1 MNIFTKLLLAA
12 VLALGLTCVWQGNKI
27 KTQDARISQIYN
39 NYKYYESQFN
49 GTEKENRVLQLTVNE
64 LKLSKDSL
72 VQAVNKAKKEL
83 KVKDQNLKEA
93 HVINTEMKD
102 TTTVKIITKEVDFTK
117 ELKLNS
123 LTTITV
129 SRKDSILTTILDLKN
144 QQILIVEEK
153 KEYRNKYKNGWQ
165 RFWHFDWKKDK
176 VQKYQIKNTN
186 DLIKVTDTRV
196 IKMADKQRLVIKTSL
211 FYCPFPCL

>member
-12 VLALGLTCVWQGNKI
+12 VIALGLTCVWQGNKI

-49 GTEKENRVLQLTVNE
+49 NTEKQNRVLQLTVNE

-72 VQAVNKAKKEL
+72 VQAINKAKKEL

-153 KEYRNKYKNGWQ
+153 KEYHNKYKNWFV
-165 RFWHFDWKKDK
+165 RFLHFDWKRDK
-176 VQKYQIKNTN
+176 VKKYSIINSN
-186 DLIKVTDTRV
+186 PLIKVTDTRV
-196 IKMADKQRLVIKTSL
+196 LEIPKK
-211 FYCPFPCL
+211 

>member
-49 GTEKENRVLQLTVNE
+49 NTEKQNRVLQLTVNE

-93 HVINTEMKD
+93 NVINTEMKD

-153 KEYRNKYKNGWQ
+153 KEYRNKYKNGFV
-165 RFWHFDWKKDK
+165 RFLHFDWKRDK
-176 VQKYQIKNTN
+176 VKKYSIINSN
-186 DLIKVTDTRV
+186 PLIKVTDTRV
-196 IKMADKQRLVIKTSL
+196 LEIPKK
-211 FYCPFPCL
+211 

>member
-49 GTEKENRVLQLTVNE
+49 NTEKQNRVLQLTVNE

-72 VQAVNKAKKEL
+72 VQAINKAKKEL

-123 LTTITV
+123 LTIITV

-153 KEYRNKYKNGWQ
+153 KEYRNKYKNGFV
-165 RFWHFDWKKDK
+165 RFLHFDWKRDK
-176 VQKYQIKNTN
+176 VKKYSIINSN
-186 DLIKVTDTRV
+186 PLIKVTDTRV
-196 IKMADKQRLVIKTSL
+196 LEIPKK
-211 FYCPFPCL
+211 

>member
-49 GTEKENRVLQLTVNE
+49 NTEKQNRVLQLTVNE

-153 KEYRNKYKNGWQ
+153 KEYRNKYKNLWK
-165 RFWHFDWKKDK
+165 RFWNFDWKKDR

-186 DLIKVTDTRV
+186 DLINVTDTRV
-196 IKMADKQRLVIKTSL
+196 IKVN
-211 FYCPFPCL
+211 

>member
-12 VLALGLTCVWQGNKI
+12 VIALGLTCVWQGNKI

-49 GTEKENRVLQLTVNE
+49 NTEKQNRVLQLTVNE

-153 KEYRNKYKNGWQ
+153 KEYRNKYKNGFV
-165 RFWHFDWKKDK
+165 RFLHFDWKRDK
-176 VQKYQIKNTN
+176 VKKYSIINSN
-186 DLIKVTDTRV
+186 PLIKVTDTRV
-196 IKMADKQRLVIKTSL
+196 LEIPKNKE
-211 FYCPFPCL
+211 

>member
-1 MNIFTKLLLAA
+1 MNIFTKLLLAS

-49 GTEKENRVLQLTVNE
+49 NTEKQNRVLQLTVNE

-83 KVKDQNLKEA
+83 KVKDQDLKEA

-153 KEYRNKYKNGWQ
+153 KEYRNKYKNLWQ
-165 RFWHFDWKKDK
+165 RFWHFDWKKDR

-196 IKMADKQRLVIKTSL
+196 IKMTDK
-211 FYCPFPCL
+211 

>member
-12 VLALGLTCVWQGNKI
+12 VLALGLTCVWQDNKI

-49 GTEKENRVLQLTVNE
+49 NTEKQNRVLQLTVNE

-153 KEYRNKYKNGWQ
+153 KEYRNKYKNGFV
-165 RFWHFDWKKDK
+165 RFLHFDWKRDK
-176 VQKYQIKNTN
+176 VKKYSIINSN
-186 DLIKVTDTRV
+186 PLIKVTDTRV
-196 IKMADKQRLVIKTSL
+196 LEIPKK
-211 FYCPFPCL
+211 

>member
-1 MNIFTKLLLAA
+1 MIIFTKLLLAA

-49 GTEKENRVLQLTVNE
+49 NTEKQNRVLQLTVNE

-153 KEYRNKYKNGWQ
+153 KEYRNKYKNGFV
-165 RFWHFDWKKDK
+165 RFLHFDWKRDK
-176 VQKYQIKNTN
+176 VKKYSIINSN
-186 DLIKVTDTRV
+186 PLIKVTDTRV
-196 IKMADKQRLVIKTSL
+196 LEIPKK
-211 FYCPFPCL
+211 

>member
-49 GTEKENRVLQLTVNE
+49 NTEKQNRVLQLTVNE
-64 LKLSKDSL
+64 LRLSKDSL

-93 HVINTEMKD
+93 HVINTETKD

-153 KEYRNKYKNGWQ
+153 KEYRNKYKNGFV
-165 RFWHFDWKKDK
+165 RFLHFDWKRDK
-176 VQKYQIKNTN
+176 VKKYSIINSN
-186 DLIKVTDTRV
+186 PLIKVTDTRV
-196 IKMADKQRLVIKTSL
+196 LEIPKK
-211 FYCPFPCL
+211 

>member
-1 MNIFTKLLLAA
+1 MNVFTKLLLAA

-49 GTEKENRVLQLTVNE
+49 DTEKENRVLQLTVNE
-64 LKLSKDSL
+64 LKRSKDSL

-153 KEYRNKYKNGWQ
+153 KEYRNKYKNGFV
-165 RFWHFDWKKDK
+165 RFLHFDWKRDK
-176 VQKYQIKNTN
+176 VKKYSIINSN
-186 DLIKVTDTRV
+186 PLIKVTDTRV
-196 IKMADKQRLVIKTSL
+196 LEIPKK
-211 FYCPFPCL
+211 

>member
-1 MNIFTKLLLAA
+1 
-12 VLALGLTCVWQGNKI
+12 
-27 KTQDARISQIYN
+27 
-39 NYKYYESQFN
+39 
-49 GTEKENRVLQLTVNE
+49 
-64 LKLSKDSL
+64 
-72 VQAVNKAKKEL
+72 
-83 KVKDQNLKEA
+83 
-93 HVINTEMKD
+93 MKD

-196 IKMADKQRLVIKTSL
+196 IKMADK
-211 FYCPFPCL
+211 

>member
-49 GTEKENRVLQLTVNE
+49 NTEKQNRVLQLTVNE

-72 VQAVNKAKKEL
+72 VQAINKAKKEL

-153 KEYRNKYKNGWQ
+153 KEYRNKYKNGFV
-165 RFWHFDWKKDK
+165 RFLHFDWKRDK
-176 VQKYQIKNTN
+176 VKKYSIINSN
-186 DLIKVTDTRV
+186 PLIKVTDTRV
-196 IKMADKQRLVIKTSL
+196 LEIPKNKE
-211 FYCPFPCL
+211 

>member
-1 MNIFTKLLLAA
+1 MNIFTKLLLAS
-12 VLALGLTCVWQGNKI
+12 VIALGLTCVWQGNKI

-49 GTEKENRVLQLTVNE
+49 NTEKQNRVLQLTVNE

-153 KEYRNKYKNGWQ
+153 KEYRNKYKNLWK
-165 RFWHFDWKKDK
+165 RFWHFDWKRDR

-186 DLIKVTDTRV
+186 PLIKVTDTRI
-196 IKMADKQRLVIKTSL
+196 IKMTDK
-211 FYCPFPCL
+211 

>member
-49 GTEKENRVLQLTVNE
+49 NTEKQNRVLQLTVNE

-153 KEYRNKYKNGWQ
+153 KEYRNKYKNLWK
-165 RFWHFDWKKDK
+165 RFWHFDWKRDR

-186 DLIKVTDTRV
+186 DLINVTDTRV
-196 IKMADKQRLVIKTSL
+196 IKVN
-211 FYCPFPCL
+211 

>member
-49 GTEKENRVLQLTVNE
+49 NTEKQNRVLQLTVNE

-153 KEYRNKYKNGWQ
+153 KEYRNKYKNGFV
-165 RFWHFDWKKDK
+165 RFIHFDWKRDK
-176 VQKYQIKNTN
+176 VKKYSIINSN
-186 DLIKVTDTRV
+186 PLIKVTDTRV
-196 IKMADKQRLVIKTSL
+196 LEIPKK
-211 FYCPFPCL
+211 

>member
-1 MNIFTKLLLAA
+1 MNIFTKLLLAS

-49 GTEKENRVLQLTVNE
+49 NTEKQNRVLQLTVNE

-165 RFWHFDWKKDK
+165 RFWHFDWKKDR

-196 IKMADKQRLVIKTSL
+196 IKMTDK
-211 FYCPFPCL
+211 

>member
-1 MNIFTKLLLAA
+1 ML
-12 VLALGLTCVWQGNKI
+12 V
-27 KTQDARISQIYN
+27 SQIYN

-49 GTEKENRVLQLTVNE
+49 NTEKQNRVLQLTVNE

-165 RFWHFDWKKDK
+165 RFWNFDWKKDR

-196 IKMADKQRLVIKTSL
+196 IKMTDK
-211 FYCPFPCL
+211 

>member
-153 KEYRNKYKNGWQ
+153 KEYRNKYKNGFV
-165 RFWHFDWKKDK
+165 RFLHFDWKRDK
-176 VQKYQIKNTN
+176 VKKYSIINSN
-186 DLIKVTDTRV
+186 PLIKVTDTRV
-196 IKMADKQRLVIKTSL
+196 LEIPKK
-211 FYCPFPCL
+211 

>member
-12 VLALGLTCVWQGNKI
+12 VLVLGLTCVWQGNKI

-196 IKMADKQRLVIKTSL
+196 IKMADK
-211 FYCPFPCL
+211 

>member
-1 MNIFTKLLLAA
+1 MNIFTKLLLAS

-49 GTEKENRVLQLTVNE
+49 NTEKQNRVLQLTVNE

-153 KEYRNKYKNGWQ
+153 KEYRNKYKNGFV
-165 RFWHFDWKKDK
+165 RFLHFDWKRDK
-176 VQKYQIKNTN
+176 VKKYSIINSN
-186 DLIKVTDTRV
+186 PLIKVTDTRV
-196 IKMADKQRLVIKTSL
+196 LEIPKK
-211 FYCPFPCL
+211 

>member
-153 KEYRNKYKNGWQ
+153 KEYRNKYKNGFV
-165 RFWHFDWKKDK
+165 RFLHFDWKRDK
-176 VQKYQIKNTN
+176 VKKYSIINSN
-186 DLIKVTDTRV
+186 PLIKVTYTRV
-196 IKMADKQRLVIKTSL
+196 LEIPKK
-211 FYCPFPCL
+211 

>member
-27 KTQDARISQIYN
+27 KTQDARISKIYN

-49 GTEKENRVLQLTVNE
+49 NTEKQNRVLQLTVNE

-153 KEYRNKYKNGWQ
+153 KEYRNKYKNGFV
-165 RFWHFDWKKDK
+165 RFLHFDWKRDK
-176 VQKYQIKNTN
+176 VKKYSIINSN
-186 DLIKVTDTRV
+186 PLIKVTDTRV
-196 IKMADKQRLVIKTSL
+196 LEIPKK
-211 FYCPFPCL
+211 

>member
-1 MNIFTKLLLAA
+1 MNIFIKLLLAA

-49 GTEKENRVLQLTVNE
+49 NTEKQNRVLQLTVNE

-153 KEYRNKYKNGWQ
+153 KEYRNKYKNLWK

-196 IKMADKQRLVIKTSL
+196 IKMTDK
-211 FYCPFPCL
+211 

>member
-1 MNIFTKLLLAA
+1 MNIFTKLLLAS

-49 GTEKENRVLQLTVNE
+49 NTEKQNRVLQLTVNE

-153 KEYRNKYKNGWQ
+153 KEYRNKYKNLWK
-165 RFWHFDWKKDK
+165 RFWNFDWKKDR

-186 DLIKVTDTRV
+186 DLINVTETRV
-196 IKMADKQRLVIKTSL
+196 IKVN
-211 FYCPFPCL
+211 

>member
-12 VLALGLTCVWQGNKI
+12 VLALGLTCVRQGNKI

-49 GTEKENRVLQLTVNE
+49 NTEKQNRVLQLTVNE

-153 KEYRNKYKNGWQ
+153 KEYRNKYKNGFV
-165 RFWHFDWKKDK
+165 RFLHFDWKRDK
-176 VQKYQIKNTN
+176 VKKYSIINSN
-186 DLIKVTDTRV
+186 PLIKVTDTRV
-196 IKMADKQRLVIKTSL
+196 LEIPKK
-211 FYCPFPCL
+211 

>member
-1 MNIFTKLLLAA
+1 MNIFTKLLLAS

-49 GTEKENRVLQLTVNE
+49 NTEKQNRVLQLTVNE

-153 KEYRNKYKNGWQ
+153 KEYRNKYKNLWK
-165 RFWHFDWKKDK
+165 RFWNFDWKRDR

-186 DLIKVTDTRV
+186 PLIKVTDTRV
-196 IKMADKQRLVIKTSL
+196 IKMTDK
-211 FYCPFPCL
+211 

>member
-49 GTEKENRVLQLTVNE
+49 DTEKENRVLQLTVNE

-153 KEYRNKYKNGWQ
+153 KEYRNKYKNGFV
-165 RFWHFDWKKDK
+165 RFLHFDWKRDK
-176 VQKYQIKNTN
+176 VKKYSIINSN
-186 DLIKVTDTRV
+186 PLIKVTDTRV
-196 IKMADKQRLVIKTSL
+196 LEIPKK
-211 FYCPFPCL
+211 

>member
-49 GTEKENRVLQLTVNE
+49 NTEKQNRVLQLTVNE

-153 KEYRNKYKNGWQ
+153 KEYRNKYKNGFV
-165 RFWHFDWKKDK
+165 RFLHFDWKRDK
-176 VQKYQIKNTN
+176 VKKYSIINSN
-186 DLIKVTDTRV
+186 PLIKVTDTRV
-196 IKMADKQRLVIKTSL
+196 LEIPKNKE
-211 FYCPFPCL
+211 

>member
-1 MNIFTKLLLAA
+1 MNIFKKLLLAA

-49 GTEKENRVLQLTVNE
+49 NTEKQNRVLQLTVNE

-153 KEYRNKYKNGWQ
+153 KEYRNKYKNLWK
-165 RFWHFDWKKDK
+165 RFWNFDWKKDR

-196 IKMADKQRLVIKTSL
+196 IKMTDK
-211 FYCPFPCL
+211 

>member
-1 MNIFTKLLLAA
+1 MNVFTKLLLAA

-49 GTEKENRVLQLTVNE
+49 NTEKQNRVLQLTVNE

-72 VQAVNKAKKEL
+72 VQAINKAKKEL

-153 KEYRNKYKNGWQ
+153 KEYRNKYKNGFV
-165 RFWHFDWKKDK
+165 RFLHFDWKRDK
-176 VQKYQIKNTN
+176 VKKYSIINSN
-186 DLIKVTDTRV
+186 PLIKVTDTRV
-196 IKMADKQRLVIKTSL
+196 LEIPKK
-211 FYCPFPCL
+211 

>member
-1 MNIFTKLLLAA
+1 MNVFTKLLLTA
-12 VLALGLTCVWQGNKI
+12 VIALGLTCVWQGNKI

-49 GTEKENRVLQLTVNE
+49 NTEKQNRVLQLTVNE

-153 KEYRNKYKNGWQ
+153 KEYRNKYKNGFV
-165 RFWHFDWKKDK
+165 RFLHFDWKRDK
-176 VQKYQIKNTN
+176 VKKYSIINSN
-186 DLIKVTDTRV
+186 PLIKVTDTRV
-196 IKMADKQRLVIKTSL
+196 LEIPKK
-211 FYCPFPCL
+211 

>member
-1 MNIFTKLLLAA
+1 
-12 VLALGLTCVWQGNKI
+12 
-27 KTQDARISQIYN
+27 
-39 NYKYYESQFN
+39 
-49 GTEKENRVLQLTVNE
+49 
-64 LKLSKDSL
+64 
-72 VQAVNKAKKEL
+72 
-83 KVKDQNLKEA
+83 
-93 HVINTEMKD
+93 MKD

-196 IKMADKQRLVIKTSL
+196 IKMTDK
-211 FYCPFPCL
+211 

>member
-12 VLALGLTCVWQGNKI
+12 MLALGLTCVWQGNKI

-49 GTEKENRVLQLTVNE
+49 NTEKQNRVLQLTVNE

-123 LTTITV
+123 LTTIIV

-153 KEYRNKYKNGWQ
+153 KEYRNKYKNGFV
-165 RFWHFDWKKDK
+165 RFLHFDWKRDK
-176 VQKYQIKNTN
+176 VKKYSIINSN
-186 DLIKVTDTRV
+186 PLIKVTDTRV
-196 IKMADKQRLVIKTSL
+196 LEIPKK
-211 FYCPFPCL
+211 

>member
-49 GTEKENRVLQLTVNE
+49 NTEKQNRVLQLTVNE

-72 VQAVNKAKKEL
+72 VQAINKAKKEL

-153 KEYRNKYKNGWQ
+153 KEYRNKYKNGFI
-165 RFWHFDWKKDK
+165 RFLHFDWKRDK
-176 VQKYQIKNTN
+176 VKNT
-186 DLIKVTDTRV
+186 L
-196 IKMADKQRLVIKTSL
+196 
-211 FYCPFPCL
+211 

>member
-1 MNIFTKLLLAA
+1 MNIFTKLLLAS

-49 GTEKENRVLQLTVNE
+49 NTEKQNRVLQLTVNE

-153 KEYRNKYKNGWQ
+153 KEYRNKYKSLWK
-165 RFWHFDWKKDK
+165 RFWHFDWKKDR

-196 IKMADKQRLVIKTSL
+196 IKMTDK
-211 FYCPFPCL
+211 

>member
-49 GTEKENRVLQLTVNE
+49 NTEKENRVLQLTVNE

-153 KEYRNKYKNGWQ
+153 KEYRNKYKNGFV
-165 RFWHFDWKKDK
+165 RFLHFDWKRDK
-176 VQKYQIKNTN
+176 VKKYSIINSN
-186 DLIKVTDTRV
+186 PLIKVTDTRV
-196 IKMADKQRLVIKTSL
+196 LEIPKK
-211 FYCPFPCL
+211 